1 MFSYFLL
8 DCEFVRFSTLGG
20 KEEERREMNRSVEG
34 RFYMWNTNCDKVSS
48 EDNQQNKSNVS

>member
-1 MFSYFLL
+1 VIF
-8 DCEFVRFSTLGG
+8 DLGG